1 MALGALGKGIDA
13 LIQSRNEKYADTPGI
28 GRPINSAPSV
38 SIPPLPSNVGLAGLN
53 ISSRPKPSLS
63 ETHRVAQT
71 LKDMGQGGDSDVVHV
86 NDSEKAVL
94 KRMGGSG
101 TINPRTGLK
110 QYLMA
115 GDAEGEGDTASTPG
129 MGGHDVGFS
138 APAPDPG
145 ADFSGFH
152 AGDEHGTVPQGF
164 ADYGQTDQQFQ
175 DQIRQALADFQKP
188 PDMPPAVNIGRHVS
202 QDPTPVSEDE
212 DDDPDTRTA
221 EQIAKDNI
229 TFFTRQAT
237 LGDLNMV
244 PDMPLGRH
252 VSQDPTPVSED
263 EDDDPNPVATFL
275 SAIPETVIGWI
286 SPFDIEVTGYD
297 VIGGKTSQP
306 AGSVQGQVPGFVGPL
321 VSGVDTMYSRVDPH
335 GRNFSQMVADN
346 ILGLEPSWTM
356 TSTDTPIA
364 YSEDK
369 DVADDDKGFMADLSS
384 AFNNF
389 GVNAYDTFADM
400 VAFANPTTM
409 GTRAA
414 AAVSNVQDAFS
425 TAANAIGTTADDA
438 ADAMPSFNTGLIG
451 SAGDDTFGY
460 EGDNSIEAALNS
472 MAVSANMSDDGGS
485 ETYAYDPDY
494 WLEYL
499 GGRKKKGRGL
509 GLYDYTHDEGTA

>member
-115 GDAEGEGDTASTPG
+115 GDADGEGDTASTPG

-188 PDMPPAVNIGRHVS
+188 PDMPPAVNI
-202 QDPTPVSEDE
+202 
-212 DDDPDTRTA
+212 
-221 EQIAKDNI
+221 
-229 TFFTRQAT
+229 
-237 LGDLNMV
+237 
-244 PDMPLGRH
+244 GRH

-472 MAVSANMSDDGGS
+472 MAASANMSDDGGS